1 MILSILLKDYHN
13 KQNNLGDATWSL
25 DFFFF
30 NLSLRKDD
38 HTYLALRIRYRK
50 CHQPFLSLRGSID
63 QSVITTGASQLNGNM
78 ILTAFKAVRFDPI
91 ANKKPMHIF
100 LELFDLLPPSS
111 FRIWEPSLFVQKEKC
126 NKHDLSECL
135 FCLPVTLKCQ
145 PVFS

>member
-1 MILSILLKDYHN
+1 MLPEAQI
-13 KQNNLGDATWSL
+13 
-25 DFFFF
+25 FFFF

-100 LELFDLLPPSS
+100 LELFDLS
-111 FRIWEPSLFVQKEKC
+111 FCSNEDISVFSFVQQVK
-126 NKHDLSECL
+126 
-135 FCLPVTLKCQ
+135 VTQLCQTLCDSMDCSLLDSSLHGILQARILKGQ
-145 PVFS
+145 SFP